1 MNNGCRISL
10 LRKYSQTL
18 INLAPRYN
26 INLLKEEPGYRIQ
39 TDPTQSA
46 TLIPD
51 TSLTYSRRNLD
62 TGYKLIILM
71 EEPGYQ
77 IQAES
82 TQGGTSIPD
91 TSWSYSRRNPDTGY
105 KLNLLKEG
113 TWIPDTSWT
122 YSRRNLDTRY
132 KLNLLKVEPEYRIQ
146 ADPTQGGTRIPDT
159 SWTYSRGEAEYNK
172 IHENLCL
179 ELWNWK
185 SWDRR
190 GIIIHYS
197 YSSHATY
204 IQRTMFNIY
213 YLLSNQKKII
223 ISI

>member
-1 MNNGCRISL
+1 M
-10 LRKYSQTL
+10 K
-18 INLAPRYN
+18 
-26 INLLKEEPGYRIQ
+26 EPGYRIQ
-39 TDPTQSA
+39 TNPTQSA

-51 TSLTYSRRNLD
+51 RSLTYSRRNLD

-190 GIIIHYS
+190 GIIIPIAAMQPTFKEPCSIFIIFCRIKKKLLYRFKSILFH
-197 YSSHATY
+197 
-204 IQRTMFNIY
+204 
-213 YLLSNQKKII
+213 LLSNWVL
-223 ISI
+223 